1 VMPLM
6 TSGFRLL
13 CRSRIASGPG
23 SAGGAWLD
31 YVPGVAADGPYFIVG
46 VPPFGDGW
54 ISVGLVA
61 LECRAVLDCWD
72 VRPRTQRIAGRT
84 RLCNGGTCGNPPK
97 RQENDLFHG
106 PLDVEARAMN
116 ARNRRAEDARR
127 LQRLSE
133 GERWTLEAGR
143 AGASAPKI
151 RLRIED
157 RSNSVSEVRLR
168 RPADRRR
175 CATSRTR
182 PAVRTRRAGVVAAG
196 ETRLDGVIVLVAIG
210 LDRLARRL
218 VGAGLGAMMI
228 ERPALRHRHGEHP
241 LDGHHEGHYEQQQ
254 KSGDGSHCGAIVPQ
268 DAVSTMPRPCSSLTQ
283 AAATVHPI
291 R

>member
-1 VMPLM
+1 MLLM
-6 TSGFRLL
+6 TRGFRLP
-13 CRSRIASGPG
+13 CRGRTASRPG
-23 SAGGAWLD
+23 GAGGAGLD
-31 YVPGVAADGPYFIVG
+31 QVPGVAADGPYFIVG
-46 VPPFGDGW
+46 VPPFGNAW
-54 ISVGLVA
+54 FSVGLVA
-61 LECRAVLDCWD
+61 LECRAVLNCRD
-72 VRPRTQRIAGRT
+72 VRPRIQRIAGRT
-84 RLCNGGTCGNPPK
+84 RLCNGGTCGNTRK

-151 RLRIED
+151 RLRIGE
-157 RSNSVSEVRLR
+157 RSNSASELRLR

-182 PAVRTRRAGVVAAG
+182 PAVRSRRARVVAAG
-196 ETRLDGVIVLVAIG
+196 ETRLDGVIVLVAVG
-210 LDRLARRL
+210 LDRLMTRRL

-228 ERPALRHRHGEHP
+228 ERPALRHRYGQHP
-241 LDGHHEGHYEQQQ
+241 LDGHSAGHYEQQQ
-254 KSGDGSHCGAIVPQ
+254 KSGDGSHCAAIVTQ
-268 DAVSTMPRPCSSLTQ
+268 DVSSSILFRFV
-283 AAATVHPI
+283 ATGGDT
-291 R
+291 